1 MARYQ
6 IMYWKEIPAQVK
18 AVDDQG
24 GKAKAMLPERF
35 SEAIDA
41 AAMVEGSTE
50 TDAYLEGWAWGPSAE
65 RDGSAEDVVKDLIKE
80 LDQAYPQ
87 ARLRKMVRDRPG

>member
-50 TDAYLEGWAWGPSAE
+50 TDAYLEGWAWGPSVE